1 MELNDIQIQVEGSSA
16 VVTFKQRYLTA
27 KHQDVGLKTLH
38 IHHDDDRW
46 NILKET
52 WQPLS
57 GQG

>member
-1 MELNDIQIQVEGSSA
+1 MQIQANGSST

-27 KHQDVGLKTLH
+27 KNQDVGLKTLH
-38 IHHDDDRW
+38 IHHDDDRCT
-46 NILKET
+46 ILKET